1 MKRVGTY
8 LKAAYLFVTT
18 FTVLL
23 SLGTATYAWFSVN
36 MVVKTNQVSARTNVD
51 TVSLLLSTA
60 GGGSFQGSAVAIL
73 TQVNSHPVNE
83 LYPVSTADLR
93 NYVFSPGTVEGKAKY
108 FEKVEDEKYIYHG
121 RIYVKAEATAQHG
134 NARMALFLDESVQNG
149 GAFLM
154 NAGAVPN
161 AARLGILIDHANPVI
176 LRFGDTE
183 NPAGERENNTY
194 PDDTLME
201 AGNVLVMDENG
212 TVKAVKDPSVNYQ
225 NYLVP
230 EAGVFSSTVPLCY
243 LNLNQI
249 YVLDVFF
256 YLEGCDPDC
265 TDYIENIDFDF
276 QIGLYGILTEE
287 VP

>member
-1 MKRVGTY
+1 MTDKQWIRERLAALRESMREQNVQYVIIPTGDYHNSEYVSDFFRTREFYTGFTGSNGTLLVTDREARLWTDGRYFVQAEKELAGTDIILMKMSEEGVPTLPRLIAGQY
-8 LKAAYLFVTT
+8 RE
-18 FTVLL
+18 
-23 SLGTATYAWFSVN
+23 GE
-36 MVVKTNQVSARTNVD
+36 RIGVD
-51 TVSLLLSTA
+51 ER
-60 GGGSFQGSAVAIL
+60 IIPI
-73 TQVNSHPVNE
+73 H
-83 LYPVSTADLR
+83 
-93 NYVFSPGTVEGKAKY
+93 TVELLMHALE
-108 FEKVEDEKYIYHG
+108 EKLHTK
-121 RIYVKAEATAQHG
+121 
-134 NARMALFLDESVQNG
+134 
-149 GAFLM
+149 
-154 NAGAVPN
+154 
-161 AARLGILIDHANPVI
+161 
-176 LRFGDTE
+176 
-183 NPAGERENNTY
+183 
-194 PDDTLME
+194 ME